1 MHHLVHCLQSRVS
14 VAQSDVGNF
23 YSLLQCLGTHDFS
36 GEISRK
42 GRYKITAKVNWPS
55 KNNNVAAGIH

>member
-1 MHHLVHCLQSRVS
+1 M
-14 VAQSDVGNF
+14 AQSDVGNF